1 MADRKGSRG
10 AGRGPTTG
18 KVVKAPP
25 KPKPKPKPK
34 PVSDFAKGAAA
45 PASIFYPNALTQ
57 PKTKPKPRSVVIT
70 NPAPTFK
77 PSTQTKD
84 RLRLAKERRGL
95 SLGVGNFDPTRQ
107 PKQDL
112 RAVPKPEPERQPLLP
127 VRSRADS
134 GNAARNIGRNAGE
147 SVLGGLIKGVPTA
160 ARIAA
165 NVPLAPVRMPFKVA
179 DYWLEGL
186 DRTPDAVSKN
196 VKQYAKWHI
205 NGGPLGRTS
214 EYLKSGDWGAD
225 FAPTLFAASVL
236 DAINAWAGPD
246 TVDLILNRFKPAEER
261 EGISKVM
268 TGIEIATAFPALKA
282 LGAGIKAARLMGEG
296 VTVGKAILVASDSF
310 PYQTPVI
317 DAFSTVS
324 RRAGKDGGRAQ
335 RIFQVGDLVTSVDAS
350 PSRVGRA
357 VEDALDATTTP
368 RGVRRRA
375 AGEQRLRNQTRT
387 KLLRTGAAP
396 LRKALVKVA
405 HGKYG
410 DAETYALRLS
420 LQGINPSDHAAFHI
434 RKALEATT
442 PEEAAN
448 HTIHAN
454 LASAASSFVHVAED
468 KTVQWS
474 PNASSHVQEA
484 ERLIREVTAPN
495 REQMIQGLT
504 GMTDSV
510 LTARAQAAARVVDGA
525 EWKAYEDIYKETLFN
540 NPYREAFRQGLIK
553 NGRSEA
559 EANGMVRLVDGI
571 LRSFL
576 QNDGGRSPQ
585 QVIDGV
591 ESFWNQMALHVHAG
605 RKIDPAYFDMQLSL
619 AENDVPTQVLLSEIK
634 DGPDA
639 ETKARMMKQARAIL
653 KRHAPEAIPPH
664 ANTPAKMRD
673 LLLDLRRRA
682 NEAEMYR
689 RWYLTSSQ
697 AILREAGNEP
707 KKAIRLAMLFSIY
720 SPRAAVF
727 DLSEWNNTTR
737 ALNAYNEWLAAGGEQ
752 AKNAISD
759 KWELSDWQTRAANIA
774 MDEGRWVG
782 EGQKTTNFAQTFI
795 KYIDPE
801 AAIRIFG
808 DPLDRGVMDTWM
820 RRVFGYPRVPGKKP
834 PKKRRFIEGQESL
847 AMDVVDESGEEPVTR
862 AMFDFM
868 EDATRVVAKDEG
880 WSTDEAQAAIWVHI
894 KAEQEGTDLRA
905 AALDFEHGII
915 DYNRQRQAKAN
926 IQELPLDYEG
936 KFDPKRIIPAIT
948 EEEPTP
954 ENYER
959 LLRRWAS
966 DQLGRTVKKGGVKA
980 NKRTGQKKL
989 LEMTNVQYEEVLAD
1003 ALKFYSRYQDDP
1015 QAQAFF
1021 ELYYN
1026 ARPTNFGRT
1035 DDIPFHEVNSAE
1047 FSSFFSAATK
1057 GEHAPAYNPWW
1068 QFEGP
1073 GHQRFYDI
1081 YQRHAGEFDA
1091 HIDTS
1096 IPDYRGMMI
1105 RKGFALSEAFP
1116 GAKVLDLMGGEGSW
1130 GKTLSEHGM
1139 KTVTLDANADMQRF
1153 FRSQST
1159 VPGARF
1165 VAQAFLEGF
1174 EDGGRTWR
1182 RYNPKERFDIVN
1194 ESMGFQFISPD
1205 RDAFVGEAKRMLK
1218 PGGVF
1223 ITDEKVITPRWD
1235 EFEAA
1240 KDAYKAQFYTQDA
1253 MANKAKAVLGE
1264 NSAVGMRHNMATQ
1277 QELEDALGK
1286 HFTHWQPYWE
1296 SGNFRGYVASDDP
1309 AALRRFLDEYH
1320 GQDVP
1325 VARQPD
1331 EAPGFEMQR
1340 AAMSPEQQA
1349 EQSAQFLKFESLGE
1363 KWINQGL
1370 HQEVPFHQVPD
1381 DAPKRL
1387 PKVGD
1392 AVIIRSTGQRGY
1404 TIRVVPEEGV
1414 IVIRNEEG
1422 DVIRP
1427 HVDDVEV
1434 TTPGVADFS
1443 RGTDPTVYNGPEGSD
1458 VGGFM
1463 DNAADEIANSEA
1475 LARDVAK
1482 TLPEEEWPTW
1492 VRNSIRRQKEK
1503 AKEDWGFLNDP
1514 SRGGKGRIMGESGP
1528 EMNQEEWQ
1536 AHLKKGEESDD
1547 DLQGLL
1553 GQAREQ
1559 GLSSGSPWQ
1568 DAWKDELAD
1577 ALRKGDD
1584 AYAQEIMRAMDEQN
1598 IDYEE
1603 VVDFHKFSQRG
1614 DDMMRH
1620 LDDEDPYRLPGDPE
1634 ETVPFNTEG
1643 MDDVIDARH
1652 QPSDEDYREGLEW
1665 IMERSGGK
1673 MGRKAEDWI
1682 RQMEERG
1689 IEHQDI
1695 VDKWMNPPGETDMLD
1710 FEFALPPDAKLL
1722 TSQEAMNLDRR
1733 FWSEYRFHGTDP
1745 ATSEIIWSERRLRA
1759 MNGEDTLRG
1768 EGPQAWLAENP
1779 IIAARY
1785 ADAKT
1790 HQRGKGLPG
1799 DPEERG
1805 MVIAIP
1811 KSALTKFE
1819 VGGNPY
1825 GVDNSR
1831 FGGQTF
1837 VSPEDILFQKIST
1850 MIVGAAEFVGDE
1862 GFVLHVSEGAIQKGV
1877 HTLLHEIGHLLHE
1890 RLPRQQQRSIARAV
1904 GAVKN
1909 ADGSYTWSREAKEKF
1924 ADYFVA
1930 AIYGNSVGSK
1940 RMNVPVDLK
1949 RHMKAVQKALHDEV
1963 VRKDMPLL
1971 SITAAKAFDNMIS
1984 YKPFKGG
1991 RFVGAEDIF
2000 ADANLAPV
2008 YVGFSRG
2015 KPSPVELNRVK
2026 RRVGQYLNRVG
2037 LFSGGRT
2044 AIGAG
2049 PRDPSLENVFKA
2061 NLLSSGL
2068 YENTMDQAVD
2078 DIVITSRM
2086 VAAQQVRKQ
2095 LLAASTELPGTT
2107 RDQAIKIDPDVNATP
2122 ALRRMYDIMAGM
2134 DEDVQW
2140 RPGRLDEELNVEAA
2154 MSLQEDM
2161 FPGILNGEPAMVVAA
2176 RAMSEQTPIPNIRWV
2191 SPEMIERLEILNK
2204 PAAGIDSMADSWL
2217 KTGLKAGATTIDGLN
2232 DLGRAMITYFNPAYV
2247 PMNLA
2252 GNITMALIHQGWHAP
2267 HNIARAAL
2275 LHRSMAPEHRALIDE
2290 LMGTGFAQNIGFSL
2304 NSKVVQET
2312 TSQIGHFLG
2321 MAIDLIPRRSAWLFE
2336 ANKAGYKTEAEI
2348 VALLRK
2354 ARTDEATGDIVHGI
2368 SMRAKEAMVDFERM
2382 SELEKRVGRW
2392 ILFYPWLRGATR
2404 YTVRLAMDKPLVFAF
2419 LVGLHDQASQNAD
2432 EKLGDRPAYAKE
2444 TFPIGTGSVGLGIPF
2459 TGKGVSLADL
2469 LGDHT
2474 WESDGNPMT
2483 TNIRQAFPQTTP
2495 VELWQNV
2502 QDTAL
2507 GLLTGKGAKGSVIE
2521 NLPPGWQSL
2530 FTALSGYDTFRNEE
2544 VERNVGTFVNQLI
2557 GQAPTP
2563 TLYERLRESPE
2574 DREKANKTRINPRS
2588 TGHNL
2593 ARIGLGSLAP
2603 QPFNPDAGQ
2612 KRAALIEGD
2621 QETADVVDFEK
2632 KARDAG
2638 IEIPPEVIEQVR
2650 WRARLS
2656 KALEGKSD
2664 DKKARAKAAVEVFLE
2679 KNPDRTD
2686 LLEGFEAMDDED
2698 YDYLVRAVRSAL
2710 YPDLSYYNQY
2720 LKDEE

>member
-1 MADRKGSRG
+1 MSEPRKGARG
-10 AGRGPTTG
+10 AGRGPTG
-18 KVVKAPP
+18 

-34 PVSDFAKGAAA
+34 PVSAFTKGAAA
-45 PASIFYPNALTQ
+45 PASIFYPDALTQ
-57 PKTKPKPRSVVIT
+57 SKPKPKPRSVVIT

-77 PSTQTKD
+77 PSTQTRD

-95 SLGVGNFDPTRQ
+95 SLGVGDFDPTRQ

-112 RAVPKPEPERQPLLP
+112 RAVPKPKPERQPLRP

-160 ARIAA
+160 ARLAA

-179 DYWLEGL
+179 DYWLEGF
-186 DRTPDAVSKN
+186 DRAPGAISKN
-196 VKQYAKWHI
+196 VQRYAKWHI
-205 NGGPLGRTS
+205 NGGPMGRTA

-225 FAPTLFAASVL
+225 FGPTLFAASAL
-236 DAINAWAGPD
+236 DFVGAWAGPD
-246 TVDLILNRFKPAEER
+246 TVDVILNRFKPEEQH
-261 EGISKVM
+261 EGVNKLMFGV
-268 TGIEIATAFPALKA
+268 EIASAFPAIRA
-282 LGAGIKAARLMGEG
+282 LGSGIKAARLIGEG
-296 VTVGKAILVASDSF
+296 ATVGKAVMVASDTF

-317 DAFSTVS
+317 DAFSSIS
-324 RRAGKDGGRAQ
+324 RRAGKGGGRAQ
-335 RIFQVGDLVTSVDAS
+335 RIFQVGSLATAVDAS

-357 VEDALDATTTP
+357 VEGAIDATTTP

-396 LRKALVKVA
+396 LRKALVKVS

-410 DAETYALRLS
+410 DAETYALRLA

-442 PEEAAN
+442 AEEAAN

-454 LASAASSFVHVAED
+454 LASAASSFVHIAED

-510 LTARAQAAARVVDGA
+510 LTARAEAAARVVDGA
-525 EWKAYEDIYKETLFN
+525 EWKAFEDIYKETLFN

-553 NGRSEA
+553 NGRSDA

-619 AENDVPTQVLLSEIK
+619 AENDIPTQVLLSEIK

-639 ETKARMMKQARAIL
+639 ETKAQMMKQARSIL
-653 KRHAPEAIPPH
+653 KRHPPEAIPPH

-697 AILREAGNEP
+697 AILREADNDP

-737 ALNAYNEWLAAGGEQ
+737 ALNAYNEWADAGGD
-752 AKNAISD
+752 AARNAISD

-862 AMFDFM
+862 VMFDFM
-868 EDATRVVAKDEG
+868 EDATRVVARSEG

-894 KAEQEGTDLRA
+894 KAEQEGTDLGA

-926 IQELPLDYEG
+926 IQELPLNYEG
-936 KFDPKRIIPAIT
+936 KFDPKRIVPAIT
-948 EEEPTP
+948 DEDPTP

-980 NKRTGQKKL
+980 NKKTGQKKL
-989 LEMTNVQYEEVLAD
+989 LEMTDIQYEEVLHD

-1068 QFEGP
+1068 QFEGQ

-1174 EDGGRTWR
+1174 EDGGKVWR

-1286 HFTHWQPYWE
+1286 HFTHWEPYWE

-1320 GQDVP
+1320 GEDVP
-1325 VARQPD
+1325 IARQTD

-1340 AAMSPEQQA
+1340 ASMSPEQQA
-1349 EQSAQFLKFESLGE
+1349 EQSARFMEMDTLAD
-1363 KWINQGL
+1363 KWVNQGL

-1387 PKVGD
+1387 PRVGD

-1463 DNAADEIANSEA
+1463 DNAADEIAKSEA

-1482 TLPEEEWPTW
+1482 TLPEEEWPPW
-1492 VRNSIRRQKEK
+1492 VRNSIRRQNEGVV
-1503 AKEDWGFLNDP
+1503 DDIP
-1514 SRGGKGRIMGESGP
+1514 TTGE
-1528 EMNQEEWQ
+1528 
-1536 AHLKKGEESDD
+1536 D
-1547 DLQGLL
+1547 DLQSLL
-1553 GQAREQ
+1553 RDARGR
-1559 GLSSGSPWQ
+1559 GLSSGSPV
-1568 DAWKDELAD
+1568 DANDRRPFGYSDWKDELAE
-1577 ALRKGDD
+1577 ALTGDD
-1584 AYAQEIMRAMDEQN
+1584 PEYAQEIMRALDAQG
-1598 IDYEE
+1598 IDYSD
-1603 VVDFHKFSQRG
+1603 VVDEWARG
-1614 DDMMRH
+1614 
-1620 LDDEDPYRLPGDPE
+1620 LPSGTEKP
-1634 ETVPFNTEG
+1634 VPFNTEG
-1643 MDDVIDARH
+1643 MNDV
-1652 QPSDEDYREGLEW
+1652 
-1665 IMERSGGK
+1665 
-1673 MGRKAEDWI
+1673 
-1682 RQMEERG
+1682 
-1689 IEHQDI
+1689 
-1695 VDKWMNPPGETDMLD
+1695 GETDMLD
-1710 FEFALPPDAKLL
+1710 FEFALPPEAKLL
-1722 TSQEAMNLDRR
+1722 TSEEAMQMKPN
-1733 FWSEYRFHGTDP
+1733 SEYVYHGTDP
-1745 ATSEIIWSERRLRA
+1745 VSAEKMWAEKRLRLG
-1759 MNGEDTLRG
+1759 NGRANAA
-1768 EGPQAWLAENP
+1768 EGLPPHLFEPSAFTAENP
-1779 IIAARY
+1779 RIAARY
-1785 ADAKT
+1785 ADGRT
-1790 HQRGKGLPG
+1790 YERGLG
-1799 DPEERG
+1799 DRG
-1805 MVIAIP
+1805 MVVAIP
-1811 KSALTKFE
+1811 KSALPMGTKAS
-1819 VGGNPY
+1819 GNPY
-1825 GVDNSR
+1825 GVTNPH
-1831 FGGQTF
+1831 FGGETF
-1837 VSPEDILFQKIST
+1837 SSPDDILFQKISA

-1909 ADGSYTWSREAKEKF
+1909 ADGTYTWSREAKEKF

-1971 SITAAKAFDNMIS
+1971 SVTAAKAFDNMIS

-2000 ADANLAPV
+2000 ADASLAPV

-2037 LFSGGRT
+2037 LFSGGKT

-2204 PAAGIDSMADSWL
+2204 PAVGIDSMADSWL
-2217 KTGLKAGATTIDGLN
+2217 KTSLKVGATTIDGLN

-2336 ANKAGYKTEAEI
+2336 ANKAGYETEAKI
-2348 VALLRK
+2348 VALLKK
-2354 ARTDEATGDIVHGI
+2354 ARTDEAAGDIVHGI

-2419 LVGLHDQASQNAD
+2419 LVGLHDQAAQNAD

-2444 TFPIGTGSVGLGIPF
+2444 TFPIGTGSIGLGIPF

-2495 VELWQNV
+2495 VELWQNI
-2502 QDTAL
+2502 QDTSF
-2507 GLLTGKGAKGSVIE
+2507 GLLTGKGAKGSLIE
-2521 NLPPGWQSL
+2521 NAPPGWQAL
-2530 FTALSGYDTFRNEE
+2530 FTMISGYDTFKSTE
-2544 VERNVGTFVNQLI
+2544 VERNVGTFADQLV

-2563 TLYERLRESPE
+2563 TLLERLLEDPE

-2632 KARDAG
+2632 KAKEAG
-2638 IEIPPEVIEQVR
+2638 VEIPPEVIEQVR

-2679 KNPDRTD
+2679 ANPDRTD
-2686 LLEGFEAMDDED
+2686 LLDGFEAMDDED